1 MNYFACDLDLSWE
14 RAAVGGVHHSLC
26 ELFQTSCLIIP
37 IPCFIISR
45 IFADIIN
52 CLHFCSLACELSH
65 RRYCGMHKLN
75 SKVDRG
81 G

>member
-45 IFADIIN
+45 IFADVIVCI
-52 CLHFCSLACELSH
+52 FAC
-65 RRYCGMHKLN
+65 
-75 SKVDRG
+75 
-81 G
+81 

>member
-1 MNYFACDLDLSWE
+1 MDYFARDLDLSRE
-14 RAAVGGVHHSLC
+14 RAAVGGGYHSLC

-45 IFADIIN
+45 IFADIIV
-52 CLHFCSLACELSH
+52 LHFCLLACELSH
-65 RRYCGMHKLN
+65 RKHRGMHKLN